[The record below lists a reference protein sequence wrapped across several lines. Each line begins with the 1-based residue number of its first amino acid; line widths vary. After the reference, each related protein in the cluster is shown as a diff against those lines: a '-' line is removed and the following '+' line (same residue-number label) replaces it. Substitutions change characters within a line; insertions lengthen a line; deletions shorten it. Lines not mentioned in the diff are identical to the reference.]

1 VIRSDI
7 GVLND
12 LLVERTHLSTE
23 KINFDPGQRVF
34 TMPVGDVRGRRQRA
48 ELIDRSL
55 ITVEGVRAMDVR
67 DEARIVFYD
76 IVHVTHEKGSLTFT
90 SNFPSQIELGLDP
103 AARVR
108 VETVNSS

>member
-1 VIRSDI
+1 
-7 GVLND
+7 
-12 LLVERTHLSTE
+12 
-23 KINFDPGQRVF
+23 
-34 TMPVGDVRGRRQRA
+34 
-48 ELIDRSL
+48 
-55 ITVEGVRAMDVR
+55 MDVR

>member
-1 VIRSDI
+1 MVIRSDI

-34 TMPVGDVRGRRQRA
+34 TMPVGDVRGRRQKA

-76 IVHVTHEKGSLTFT
+76 IVHVMRRDHSHSPPTSLRRSSWDSTQLRVCGS
-90 SNFPSQIELGLDP
+90 
-103 AARVR
+103 RR
-108 VETVNSS
+108 